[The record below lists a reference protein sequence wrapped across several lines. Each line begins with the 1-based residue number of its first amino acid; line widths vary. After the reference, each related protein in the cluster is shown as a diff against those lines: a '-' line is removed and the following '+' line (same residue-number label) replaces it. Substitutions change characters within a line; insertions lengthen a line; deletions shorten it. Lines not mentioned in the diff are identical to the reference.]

1 MFRRTRTPLSILCL
15 APCLAV
21 ALGAG
26 EPAEPG
32 PAIANEPAALGGAE
46 TRPLDH
52 ATDVLEGAADLSTPE
67 KRQTPESEPE
77 PGRPA
82 LEAPAIDEPS
92 SPAIESKSLGE
103 PNGALSARPDGASVR
118 EAGQNPLAA
127 LDPRHNEVTRMFAAL
142 AVVLGLLILLRIFLK
157 RASGLL
163 AGGGRPSGVLE
174 ILARY
179 PVGRGQS
186 LMILK
191 MARRILLVHQ
201 AGSSMNT
208 LTQVTDGEEVAALLA
223 RMEAGARSR
232 EAIRFKNALRT
243 FQDEHERL
251 ADRHLP
257 AGDGSGIEGAELVD
271 LTRRRPFGL
280 GALFGRGRSSG

>member
-15 APCLAV
+15 APFLAV
-21 ALGAG
+21 SLGAG
-26 EPAEPG
+26 RPSEPG
-32 PAIANEPAALGGAE
+32 PAIANGPAALGGAE
-46 TRPLDH
+46 IGPVD
-52 ATDVLEGAADLSTPE
+52 DGLEAVDAADGPSTREAPE
-67 KRQTPESEPE
+67 NEPKPVPPAADNGSSPGPES
-77 PGRPA
+77 R
-82 LEAPAIDEPS
+82 
-92 SPAIESKSLGE
+92 SLGE
-103 PNGALSARPDGASVR
+103 PNGALSARPAEEPLR
-118 EAGQNPLAA
+118 EMDENPLAA
-127 LDPRHNEVTRMFAAL
+127 LDPRENEVTRVFAAL
-142 AVVLGLLILLRIFLK
+142 AVVLGLLILLRLFLK

-191 MARRILLVHQ
+191 MARRVLLVHQ
-201 AGSSMNT
+201 AGASMNT

-232 EAIRFKNALRT
+232 EAVRFKAALRT

-251 ADRHLP
+251 ASSRFSP
-257 AGDGSGIEGAELVD
+257 GDESGIARAEIVD
-271 LTRRRPFGL
+271 LTRGRTTGL
-280 GALFGRGRSSG
+280 GALLRPWRARV

>member
-15 APCLAV
+15 APLLV
-21 ALGAG
+21 VSLGAG
-26 EPAEPG
+26 RPSEPG
-32 PAIANEPAALGGAE
+32 PAIANGPAALSGAE
-46 TRPLDH
+46 IGPVDD
-52 ATDVLEGAADLSTPE
+52 AQNAVEAADGPST
-67 KRQTPESEPE
+67 R
-77 PGRPA
+77 
-82 LEAPAIDEPS
+82 EAPANEPKPVPPPADDGS
-92 SPAIESKSLGE
+92 SPAIESRSLGE
-103 PNGALSARPDGASVR
+103 PNGALSARPTEESFR
-118 EAGQNPLAA
+118 EMNEHPLAA
-127 LDPRHNEVTRMFAAL
+127 LDPRHNEITRVIAAL
-142 AVVLGLLILLRIFLK
+142 AVVLGLLILLRLFLK

-191 MARRILLVHQ
+191 MARRVLLVHQ

-208 LTQVTDGEEVAALLA
+208 LTQVTDAEEVAALLA

-232 EAIRFKNALRT
+232 EAVRFKAALRT

-251 ADRHLP
+251 ASSRFSS
-257 AGDGSGIEGAELVD
+257 GDESGIERAELVD
-271 LTRRRPFGL
+271 LTRGRTTGL
-280 GALFGRGRSSG
+280 GALLRRGRTRA